1 MGRKKAPAREHS
13 FSPEV
18 EWYLESRGYEVPAVI
33 PKFHTPEP
41 RNVPGARFD
50 PSLVDKKIAALKVL
64 RHTKGKWAGRPLE
77 PSAVQVA
84 YIIAPIFGW
93 VRPVKD
99 SETGETRWARITR
112 DAYIE
117 MPRKGAKALD
127 VETPILTPD
136 GWKTMGTLEVGD
148 YVYGP
153 DGLPTRVTHVSE
165 VFPDNECFRV
175 TTADGRSVIADADHL
190 WTVQHKTKRGEGWKT
205 ITTEQLAAQSRR
217 QYLPQQKAVHMS
229 DRELPIEPYMLGV
242 WLGDGE
248 SRGARIS
255 IGFADLE
262 QMAPNLPPHTLAR
275 HLTCWSAY
283 IPGLK
288 PKLKQLDLIQNKH
301 IPEEY
306 LIAGDDQRLALLQ
319 GLMDSDGTM
328 NDRGYAS
335 FCSIK
340 RELAEQ
346 VLYLARSLGFRATL
360 ISGQAKL
367 RGRVVSDSYRVRFFV
382 TVNDPAPFRM
392 KRKRDLI
399 DKPGIRRRR
408 TFVREVVP
416 VPRRATRCIKVE
428 REDGLFLAGEGLM
441 ATHNTTLTAGLA
453 MLLAF
458 ADGEGG
464 AEVLLGAA
472 SRDQAR
478 QAFDPLKAVANG
490 SEKLKQAGV
499 VALRSEIV
507 QRKKSCAVK
516 VVSSRG
522 DLSHGAN
529 VHGGLI
535 DELHVHK
542 NPDLLEAIES
552 GTGAREQPL
561 VFIIT
566 TADDGQTTSV
576 YAQRRDMIEKL
587 SKRVLKAPTM
597 YGVVFAADDDDD
609 PFQEST
615 WAKANPLYPITPSK
629 EYMESAADKARVNP
643 VQMASFQRLH
653 LGIRSSLASTYFD
666 LGKWDA
672 NISFPEE
679 HRLKGME
686 AFGGMDLGS
695 VSDVT
700 ALVWLVRDPDKEG
713 YDVVSRF
720 WVPEASVA
728 SLDKAT
734 ANTASL
740 WVKEKWLTVTPG
752 DVTDYD
758 FIEKQIRED
767 AEFFNVVGLG
777 YDRWN
782 SSQLVINLTNDELP
796 MEKVGQGYASMSG
809 PLKEIDRLVRLGKPG
824 RPLFRHGG
832 NPVLRWMA
840 DNMRPS
846 MDAAGNVKPDKSKS
860 MNKIDGIT
868 AATIA
873 MFVAMNTEA
882 LVQSAYETGKVE
894 TL

>member
-18 EWYLESRGYEVPAVI
+18 EWYLESRGYEIPAVI

-99 SETGETRWARITR
+99 SETGETRWARIIR

-117 MPRKGAKALD
+117 MPRKGAK
-127 VETPILTPD
+127 
-136 GWKTMGTLEVGD
+136 
-148 YVYGP
+148 
-153 DGLPTRVTHVSE
+153 
-165 VFPDNECFRV
+165 
-175 TTADGRSVIADADHL
+175 
-190 WTVQHKTKRGEGWKT
+190 
-205 ITTEQLAAQSRR
+205 
-217 QYLPQQKAVHMS
+217 
-229 DRELPIEPYMLGV
+229 
-242 WLGDGE
+242 
-248 SRGARIS
+248 
-255 IGFADLE
+255 
-262 QMAPNLPPHTLAR
+262 
-275 HLTCWSAY
+275 
-283 IPGLK
+283 
-288 PKLKQLDLIQNKH
+288 
-301 IPEEY
+301 
-306 LIAGDDQRLALLQ
+306 
-319 GLMDSDGTM
+319 
-328 NDRGYAS
+328 
-335 FCSIK
+335 
-340 RELAEQ
+340 
-346 VLYLARSLGFRATL
+346 
-360 ISGQAKL
+360 
-367 RGRVVSDSYRVRFFV
+367 
-382 TVNDPAPFRM
+382 
-392 KRKRDLI
+392 
-399 DKPGIRRRR
+399 
-408 TFVREVVP
+408 
-416 VPRRATRCIKVE
+416 
-428 REDGLFLAGEGLM
+428 
-441 ATHNTTLTAGLA
+441 TTLTAGLA

-609 PFQEST
+609 PFAETT

-679 HRLKGME
+679 PRLKGME

>member
-18 EWYLESRGYEVPAVI
+18 EWYLESRGYEIPAVI

-99 SETGETRWARITR
+99 SETGETRWARIIR

-117 MPRKGAKALD
+117 MPRKGAK
-127 VETPILTPD
+127 
-136 GWKTMGTLEVGD
+136 
-148 YVYGP
+148 
-153 DGLPTRVTHVSE
+153 
-165 VFPDNECFRV
+165 
-175 TTADGRSVIADADHL
+175 
-190 WTVQHKTKRGEGWKT
+190 
-205 ITTEQLAAQSRR
+205 
-217 QYLPQQKAVHMS
+217 
-229 DRELPIEPYMLGV
+229 
-242 WLGDGE
+242 
-248 SRGARIS
+248 
-255 IGFADLE
+255 
-262 QMAPNLPPHTLAR
+262 
-275 HLTCWSAY
+275 
-283 IPGLK
+283 
-288 PKLKQLDLIQNKH
+288 
-301 IPEEY
+301 
-306 LIAGDDQRLALLQ
+306 
-319 GLMDSDGTM
+319 
-328 NDRGYAS
+328 
-335 FCSIK
+335 
-340 RELAEQ
+340 
-346 VLYLARSLGFRATL
+346 
-360 ISGQAKL
+360 
-367 RGRVVSDSYRVRFFV
+367 
-382 TVNDPAPFRM
+382 
-392 KRKRDLI
+392 
-399 DKPGIRRRR
+399 
-408 TFVREVVP
+408 
-416 VPRRATRCIKVE
+416 
-428 REDGLFLAGEGLM
+428 
-441 ATHNTTLTAGLA
+441 TTLTAGLA

-609 PFQEST
+609 PFAETT